1 MAEEDDAPEDGEDA
15 SGEEKKKGGL
25 MKLGLMIGAP
35 LVLLLGGGGA
45 AYVFFFSG
53 GEEAGQAQADGEYAE
68 GEQLGE
74 VLSALERGPGH
85 VLSMSPIV
93 VSISGANGRIV
104 QVQLTIQLEYADEAY
119 GTYIEDRKPWL
130 RDQFIGFM
138 RGLHESDISQSDG
151 HYRLERELARRA
163 NLVLDPVSIEGVLIT
178 DLYMQA
184 S

>member
-1 MAEEDDAPEDGEDA
+1 MAEEDEAPEDGEGA
-15 SGEEKKKGGL
+15 GGAEKKKGGL
-25 MKLGLMIGAP
+25 MKLGLMFGAP

-45 AYVFFFSG
+45 YFLFFAG
-53 GEEAGQAQADGEYAE
+53 GETQEAPAEGEQAQ

-85 VLSMSPIV
+85 VVSMNPIV
-93 VSISGANGRIV
+93 VSISGADGRIV
-104 QVQLTIQLEYADEAY
+104 QVQLTIKLEYADEAY
-119 GTYIEDRKPWL
+119 GAYIEDRKPWL

-151 HYRLERELARRA
+151 HFRLERELERRA

-184 S
+184 G